1 MGIYSCMNCDKR
13 FPGCHA
19 SCPAYK
25 AEKEKH
31 DKEKAER
38 DKQQHI
44 YDGLYN
50 QRDKSI
56 GKWNKFRKKYNRN
69 RV

>member
-1 MGIYSCMNCDKR
+1 MAIYSCKNCDKR

-31 DKEKAER
+31 EQEKGEKDKAKR
-38 DKQQHI
+38 ISDGI
-44 YDGLYN
+44 YS
-50 QRDKSI
+50 QRKES
-56 GKWNKFRKKYNRN
+56 FRKVNKWRKL
-69 RV
+69 RQQ